1 MASPAGDGLGGR
13 GVRQLDGKV
22 AVVTGAAG
30 GIGLALA
37 QEFAERSMNVVL
49 ADIQRDA
56 LSAAAAQLGGRGG
69 RLAVPTDVSRWEQVE
84 MLARRAVEAF
94 GAVHVVVNNAGVMGP
109 ALPLWEIAEAEWSS
123 VLNANVWS
131 VIHGIRAF
139 VPILLEQD
147 EGFVINTASRAGLAT
162 ARLGAY
168 SVTKHAVVALSE
180 ALYHNLASRQAHV
193 GVAVLCPSGVRT
205 GIAGSATYAEG
216 GQAVRGQRRPEE
228 AAFRA
233 VGRAVGE
240 GIEPREVARL
250 ALRAMRDQR
259 FYVTTDEDTL
269 DEVRSRAE
277 DIVSGRPPAIS
288 PAARRQGTGTA

>member
-1 MASPAGDGLGGR
+1 
-13 GVRQLDGKV
+13 V

-49 ADIQRDA
+49 ADIQGDA
-56 LSAAAAQLGGRGG
+56 LAAAAAQLGGRGG
-69 RLAVPTDVSRWEQVE
+69 RLAVAADVSRWEQVE

-109 ALPLWEIAEAEWSS
+109 ALPLWEIGEAGWSA
-123 VLNANVWS
+123 VLDVNVWS

-180 ALYHNLASRQAHV
+180 ALYHSLVSRQARV

-205 GIAGSATYAEG
+205 GIARSATYAESG
-216 GQAVRGQRRPEE
+216 PRRPEE

-240 GIEPREVARL
+240 GLEPREVARL
-250 ALRAMRDQR
+250 ALQAMREQR

-269 DEVRSRAE
+269 DEVRSRCE
-277 DIVSGRPPAIS
+277 DILSGRPPAVS
-288 PAARRQGTGTA
+288 PTARPRGTRTA